1 MSYLYNDSEVKCLP
15 YLIIKRYVP
24 SGATELTLTHTI
36 CCSVAFLCSH
46 DTKGKKKSFTSLYV
60 LTLQYLPCAN
70 EGCKDQ
76 VSRICMPE
84 SLTCPMSKC
93 MILLQCLLILARHRW
108 KKKKNSQLHPQEEA
122 GSNSLSPHSKG
133 KKGRNVSETQVL
145 PGAMQSY
152 SFVFYFNQ
160 KILPKA
166 LGTIIYNNTD
176 KSQLQG
182 TPHTSEPTVLALAG
196 LSKRQRINTQLK
208 FTLSIYTITQKIWI
222 FCVTHLPNTAVY
234 I

>member
-24 SGATELTLTHTI
+24 SGATELTHTV

-46 DTKGKKKSFTSLYV
+46 DTKEKKKSFTSLYV

-93 MILLQCLLILARHRW
+93 MILLQCLLILTRHRW
-108 KKKKNSQLHPQEEA
+108 KKKKNSKLHPQEDV
-122 GSNSLSPHSKG
+122 GSNSLSPQQGEKR
-133 KKGRNVSETQVL
+133 KKH
-145 PGAMQSY
+145 
-152 SFVFYFNQ
+152 F
-160 KILPKA
+160 
-166 LGTIIYNNTD
+166 
-176 KSQLQG
+176 
-182 TPHTSEPTVLALAG
+182 
-196 LSKRQRINTQLK
+196 
-208 FTLSIYTITQKIWI
+208 
-222 FCVTHLPNTAVY
+222 
-234 I
+234 